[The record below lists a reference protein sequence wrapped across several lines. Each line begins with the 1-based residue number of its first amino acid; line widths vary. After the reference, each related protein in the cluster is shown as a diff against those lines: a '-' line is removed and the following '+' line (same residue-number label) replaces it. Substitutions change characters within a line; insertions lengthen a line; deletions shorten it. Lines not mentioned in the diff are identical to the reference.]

1 MKLPYELI
9 DFIIL
14 QTDNIN
20 LVFKFEKILSRSS
33 KKFLLRKV
41 SFDKE
46 AENGN
51 LKMLKLLYSIGI
63 TGESEAINW
72 AAARGHLEV
81 VKFLCSI
88 GAPGTKYVMYYAAG
102 CGHLEIVKFL
112 HSIGIPGTYNAM
124 ENASQGGFLEVVKFL
139 RSIGTPKTSNGH
151 PEAVLF
157 LCSPDTIES

>member
-20 LVFKFEKILSRSS
+20 LVLKFEKILSRSS
-33 KKFLLRKV
+33 KQFLLRNA

-63 TGESEAINW
+63 IGTTLTMNSASYS
-72 AAARGHLEV
+72 GHLEV
-81 VKFLCSI
+81 VKFLHSI
-88 GAPGTKYVMYYAAG
+88 GIIGTSWAMNLASIY
-102 CGHLEIVKFL
+102 GHLEVVKFL
-112 HSIGIPGTYNAM
+112 HSIGITGTYSAM
-124 ENASQGGFLEVVKFL
+124 DLASIYGHLEVAKFLESV
-139 RSIGTPKTSNGH
+139 G
-151 PEAVLF
+151 
-157 LCSPDTIES
+157 SPRT